1 MLAWDNLILLK
12 IMAEDKKEIAKN
24 LYLSGIGEE
33 FIALQLDIEIPMII
47 EILREQGVYEN

>member
-1 MLAWDNLILLK
+1 MVLK
-12 IMAEDKKEIAKN
+12 LVTEDKKQIAKN

-47 EILREQGVYEN
+47 EILREQGVYEDHELY